1 MSLQRQVLAK
11 IASKRDP
18 EREREAQLWVEEIV
32 GQKFTVPFEDALRD
46 GQVLCHLINK
56 LAPGSITKINTAG
69 AQFKMMENIQK
80 FQKACMAYGVPEIDV
95 FQTVDLWEKKDFSTV
110 TTTIFALGRAVSFTS
125 ILK

>member
-11 IASKRDP
+11 VTEVKMADLSSRFVTNRNFDWMQIASKRDP

-80 FQKACMAYGVPEIDV
+80 
-95 FQTVDLWEKKDFSTV
+95 
-110 TTTIFALGRAVSFTS
+110 
-125 ILK
+125 